1 LNLAQNDSK
10 RAFITINTTG
20 FFFSYAT
27 IIPSVILPLYALS
40 IGATLFQIS
49 LILGVFFGMNSA
61 TTVIMGSLSDI
72 LGTRKP
78 FFLFS
83 LIGSAI
89 ALCVIPFIAI
99 PVFLILLM
107 GLFGV
112 IISAYPPNM
121 FGLVS
126 EISAKTEKGKNMG
139 ILNTSISL
147 GWALGAF
154 FSGLIEELFGFALSF
169 FVGCAFAVIAVII
182 ILVFLKETKKDIITD
197 RSLKTIW
204 YKLKRRIIPG
214 CCGEEISYLKKNG
227 LNWLFVS
234 VFTRYFAYWGVLA
247 LVTVFFSTLV
257 PVVWVGVL
265 IGLNNGLQAVTMTPI
280 GKLSDTI
287 GRKPIIHLGLLGT
300 SLVLV
305 LYAIAN
311 GLFILIIAQI
321 SLSFAF
327 AGIFTGESAFVAD
340 IAPEFKH
347 NEIMGFLSF
356 TLGFASLLGSLSAG
370 IVAEFLGLRIM
381 FMLFAILPVIGSLI
395 VFLKVQETVTS
406 SRS

>member
-1 LNLAQNDSK
+1 MSSAQNDSK
-10 RAFITINTTG
+10 RSFITINTTG

-49 LILGVFFGMNSA
+49 LILGVSFGMNSA

-78 FFLFS
+78 FFIFS

-89 ALCVIPFIAI
+89 ALCLIPFISI
-99 PVFLILLM
+99 PVYLILLM
-107 GLFGV
+107 GIWGV

-126 EISAKTEKGKNMG
+126 EISTKTEKGKNMG

-147 GWALGAF
+147 GWALGSF

-169 FVGCAFAVIAVII
+169 YVGCSFAVLAAVITLI
-182 ILVFLKETKKDIITD
+182 FLKETKKGIVKD
-197 RSLKTIW
+197 RSVREIMNA
-204 YKLKRRIIPG
+204 LKRRIIPG
-214 CCGEEISYLKKNG
+214 CCGEEITYLKKNG
-227 LNWLFVS
+227 LNWLFTS
-234 VFTRYFAYWGVLA
+234 IFTRYFAYWGVLA
-247 LVTVFFSTLV
+247 LVTVFFATLV
-257 PVVWVGVL
+257 PVVWVGIL
-265 IGLNNGLQAVTMTPI
+265 IGINNGLQAVTMAPI
-280 GKLSDTI
+280 GKLSDKI

-300 SLVLV
+300 SAVLI
-305 LYAIAN
+305 LYAIAH
-311 GLFILIIAQI
+311 GIYILLIAQVL
-321 SLSFAF
+321 LSFAF

-356 TLGFASLLGSLSAG
+356 TLGLASLLGSLIAG
-370 IVAEFLGLRIM
+370 ILAELLGLRIM
-381 FMLFAILPVIGSLI
+381 FMILATLPVIGSFI
-395 VFLKVQETVTS
+395 VFLKVQETIS
-406 SRS
+406 S

>member
-1 LNLAQNDSK
+1 MTSAKDDFK
-10 RAFITINTTG
+10 RSFLTINTTG

-78 FFLFS
+78 FLMFS

-89 ALCVIPFIAI
+89 ALCLIPFISI
-99 PVFLILLM
+99 PVYLIVLM
-107 GLFGV
+107 GLLGV

-147 GWALGAF
+147 GWALGSF
-154 FSGLIEELFGFALSF
+154 FSGLIEDLFGFALSF
-169 FVGCAFAVIAVII
+169 YIGCSFAVFAAAI
-182 ILVFLKETKKDIITD
+182 ILIFLKETKTGIIKD

-204 YKLKRRIIPG
+204 HKLKRRIIPG
-214 CCGEEISYLKKNG
+214 CCGEEIDYLKKNG
-227 LNWLFVS
+227 LNWLFAA

-257 PVVWVGVL
+257 PIIWVGIL

-280 GKLSDTI
+280 GKLSDKI
-287 GRKPIIHLGLLGT
+287 GRKPIIYLGLIGT
-300 SLVLV
+300 SAVLV

-321 SLSFAF
+321 LLSFAF

-340 IAPEFKH
+340 VAPEFKH

-356 TLGFASLLGSLSAG
+356 VLGFASLTGSLFAG
-370 IVAEFLGLRIM
+370 FIAEILGIRIM
-381 FMLFAILPVIGSLI
+381 FMILSILPVFGSLI
-395 VFLKVQETVTS
+395 VLFKVKETIV
-406 SRS
+406 

>member
-1 LNLAQNDSK
+1 MSSAQNDSK
-10 RAFITINTTG
+10 RSFITINTTG

-49 LILGVFFGMNSA
+49 LILGVSFGMNSA

-78 FFLFS
+78 FFIFS

-89 ALCVIPFIAI
+89 ALCLIPFISI
-99 PVFLILLM
+99 PVYLILLM
-107 GLFGV
+107 GIWGV

-126 EISAKTEKGKNMG
+126 EISTKTEKGKNMG

-147 GWALGAF
+147 GWALGSF

-169 FVGCAFAVIAVII
+169 YVGCSFAVLAAVITLI
-182 ILVFLKETKKDIITD
+182 FLKETKKGIVKD
-197 RSLKTIW
+197 RSVREIMNA
-204 YKLKRRIIPG
+204 LKRRIIPG
-214 CCGEEISYLKKNG
+214 CCGEEITYLKKNG
-227 LNWLFVS
+227 LNWLFTS
-234 VFTRYFAYWGVLA
+234 IFTRYFAYWGVLA
-247 LVTVFFSTLV
+247 LVTVFFATLV
-257 PVVWVGVL
+257 PVVWVGIL
-265 IGLNNGLQAVTMTPI
+265 IGINNGLQAVTMAPI
-280 GKLSDTI
+280 GKLSDKI

-300 SLVLV
+300 SAVLI

-311 GLFILIIAQI
+311 GIYILLIAQVL
-321 SLSFAF
+321 LSFAF
-327 AGIFTGESAFVAD
+327 AGIFTGQSAFVAD
-340 IAPEFKH
+340 VAPEFKH

-356 TLGFASLLGSLSAG
+356 ILGLASLLGSLIAG
-370 IVAEFLGLRIM
+370 ILAELLGLRIM
-381 FMLFAILPVIGSLI
+381 FMILATLPVIGSFI
-395 VFLKVQETVTS
+395 VFLKVQETIS
-406 SRS
+406 S